1 MINQL
6 KNYKIFI
13 AGHNG
18 MVGTALKNFLI
29 ANDVKKIIT
38 ATRKQLDLQVENH
51 VNQFIKRNKPDI
63 IINCAGK
70 VGGILANSTYPTEF
84 LYENIYIQTN
94 LIKCAHNNK
103 IKHFI
108 NLGSSCIYPKNA
120 KQPIKEKYLLSSEL
134 EKTNEAYAL
143 AKIVGLKA
151 CQFYNEQY
159 NTNYFTLMPCNL
171 YGPNDNFDSK
181 KSHFVPALI
190 KKFNNAKMNKNK
202 TVEIWGSG
210 KPKREIMHVEDLAS
224 AIFFILNKK
233 ISKDKSFDKFLRK
246 NCLINVGS
254 GQEFTIKQFGEIIA
268 KLTLGK
274 FKLRFNKRY
283 PDGTKRKILDN
294 TLLKKLGWKPKISIH
309 DGLSNTINWYVK
321 NLSNKKIK

>member
-6 KNYKIFI
+6 HELKIFI
-13 AGHNG
+13 AGHKG
-18 MVGTALKNFLI
+18 MVGASLYNYFTKNNI
-29 ANDVKKIIT
+29 TKIIT
-38 ATRKQLDLQVENH
+38 ATRKQLDLQNPGNVDK
-51 VNQFIKRNKPDI
+51 FIRKNKPDV

-94 LIKCAHNNK
+94 LIKSAYKNK
-103 IKHFI
+103 VKHFI

-143 AKIVGLKA
+143 SKIVGLKA

-159 NTNYFTLMPCNL
+159 QTNYLTLMPCNL
-171 YGPNDNFDSK
+171 YGPNDNYDSK
-181 KSHFVPALI
+181 NSHFIPALI
-190 KKFNNAKMNKNK
+190 KKIVNGKSKKMK
-202 TVEIWGSG
+202 TVEVWGSG
-210 KPKREIMHVEDLAS
+210 KPKREIMHVDDLAS

-233 ISKDKSFDKFLRK
+233 ISNKKKFNKFLK
-246 NCLINVGS
+246 DNCVINVGS
-254 GQEFTIKQFGEIIA
+254 GQEYSIKEFA
-268 KLTLGK
+268 TLISTLSSKKTK
-274 FKLRFNKRY
+274 FKFNRKF

-294 TLLKKLGWKPKISIH
+294 SLLNKLGWKPTISVK
-309 DGLSNTINWYVK
+309 DGLKSTIDLYIK
-321 NLSNKKIK
+321 DINKK

>member
-18 MVGTALKNFLI
+18 MVGTALKKYLI
-29 ANDVKKIIT
+29 ENDVKKIIT
-38 ATRKQLDLQVENH
+38 ATRKQLDLQVENQ
-51 VNQFIKRNKPDI
+51 VNQFIKKNKPDI
-63 IINCAGK
+63 IVNCAGK

-84 LYENIYIQTN
+84 LYENIYIQAN
-94 LIKCAHNNK
+94 LIKTAYKNK

-159 NTNYFTLMPCNL
+159 NTSYLTLMPCNL
-171 YGPNDNFDSK
+171 YGPNDNFDTK

-190 KKFNNAKMNKNK
+190 KKFNNAKMSKNK

-210 KPKREIMHVEDLAS
+210 KPKREIMHVKDLAS

-233 ISKDKSFDKFLRK
+233 ISNNKKFDKFLKK

-268 KLTLGK
+268 KLSLGK
-274 FKLRFNKRY
+274 FILRFNKKY

-294 TLLKKLGWKPKISIH
+294 TLLKKLGWKPKISIYK
-309 DGLSNTINWYVK
+309 GLSETIEWYVK
-321 NLSNKKIK
+321 SLINKKIK

>member
-1 MINQL
+1 MKNQIT
-6 KNYKIFI
+6 KCKIFI

-18 MVGTALKNFLI
+18 MVGTALKNYLI
-29 ANDVKKIIT
+29 NNNVKKVIT
-38 ATRKQLDLQVENH
+38 ASRKNLDLQIEDQVEK
-51 VNQFIKRNKPDI
+51 FIKKNKPDI

-84 LYENIYIQTN
+84 LYENIFIQTN
-94 LIKCAHNNK
+94 LIKSAYKNK
-103 IKHFI
+103 VKHFL

-120 KQPIKEKYLLSSEL
+120 KQPIKEKYLLTSEL

-143 AKIVGLKA
+143 AKIVGLKT

-181 KSHFVPALI
+181 NSHFIPALI
-190 KKFNNAKMNKNK
+190 KKFINAKKNKKK

-210 KPKREIMHVEDLAS
+210 KPKREIMHVDDLAS
-224 AIFFILNKK
+224 AIFFILQKK
-233 ISKDKSFDKFLRK
+233 IKKEKKFEDFLKK
-246 NCLINVGS
+246 NCVINVGS
-254 GQEFTIKQFGEIIA
+254 SQELTIKKFAELISR
-268 KLTLGK
+268 LTLEK

-294 TLLKKLGWKPKISIH
+294 TILKKFGWKPKISLQ
-309 DGLSNTINWYVK
+309 DGLKDTIKWYIE
-321 NLSNKKIK
+321 NPNKR

>member
-6 KNYKIFI
+6 KNCKIFI

-18 MVGTALKNFLI
+18 MVGTALKKYLI
-29 ANDVKKIIT
+29 ENDVKKIIT
-38 ATRKQLDLQVENH
+38 ATRKQLDLQVESQ
-51 VNQFIKRNKPDI
+51 VNQFIKKNKPDI
-63 IINCAGK
+63 IVNCAGK

-84 LYENIYIQTN
+84 LYENIYIQAN
-94 LIKCAHNNK
+94 LIKTAYKNK

-159 NTNYFTLMPCNL
+159 NTSYLTLMPCNL
-171 YGPNDNFDSK
+171 YGPNDNFDTK

-190 KKFNNAKMNKNK
+190 KKFNNAKMSKNK

-210 KPKREIMHVEDLAS
+210 KPKREIMHVKDLAS

-233 ISKDKSFDKFLRK
+233 ISNNKKFDKFLKK
-246 NCLINVGS
+246 NYLINVGS

-274 FKLRFNKRY
+274 FILRFNKNY

-294 TLLKKLGWKPKISIH
+294 TLLKKLGWKPKISIYK
-309 DGLSNTINWYVK
+309 GLSETIEWYVK
-321 NLSNKKIK
+321 SLSNKKIK

>member
-6 KNYKIFI
+6 HKLKIFI
-13 AGHNG
+13 AGHKG
-18 MVGTALKNFLI
+18 MVGASLYNYFTKNNI
-29 ANDVKKIIT
+29 TKIIT
-38 ATRKQLDLQVENH
+38 ATRKQLDLQNPGNVDK
-51 VNQFIKRNKPDI
+51 FIRKNKPDV

-94 LIKCAHNNK
+94 LIKSAYKNK
-103 IKHFI
+103 VKHFI

-143 AKIVGLKA
+143 SKIVGLKA

-159 NTNYFTLMPCNL
+159 QTNYFTLMPCNL
-171 YGPNDNFDSK
+171 YGPNDNYDSK
-181 KSHFVPALI
+181 NSHFIPALI
-190 KKFNNAKMNKNK
+190 KKIVNGKSKKMK
-202 TVEIWGSG
+202 TVEVWGSG
-210 KPKREIMHVEDLAS
+210 KPKREIMHVDDLAS

-233 ISKDKSFDKFLRK
+233 ISNKKKFNKFLK
-246 NCLINVGS
+246 DNCVINVGS
-254 GQEFTIKQFGEIIA
+254 GQEYSIKEFA
-268 KLTLGK
+268 TLISTLSSKKTK
-274 FKLRFNKRY
+274 FKFNRKF

-294 TLLKKLGWKPKISIH
+294 SLLNKLGWKPTISVK
-309 DGLSNTINWYVK
+309 DGLKSTIDLYIK
-321 NLSNKKIK
+321 DINKK

>member
-18 MVGTALKNFLI
+18 MVGTALKKYLI
-29 ANDVKKIIT
+29 ENDVKKIIT
-38 ATRKQLDLQVENH
+38 ATRKQLDLQVENQ
-51 VNQFIKRNKPDI
+51 VNQFIKKNKPDI
-63 IINCAGK
+63 IVNCAGK

-84 LYENIYIQTN
+84 LYENIYIQAN
-94 LIKCAHNNK
+94 LIKTAYKNK

-181 KSHFVPALI
+181 KSHFIPALI

-202 TVEIWGSG
+202 IVEIWGSG

-268 KLTLGK
+268 KLSLGK
-274 FKLRFNKRY
+274 FILRFNKKY

-294 TLLKKLGWKPKISIH
+294 TLLKKLGWKPKISIYK
-309 DGLSNTINWYVK
+309 GLSETIEWYVK
-321 NLSNKKIK
+321 SLSNKKIK

>member
-18 MVGTALKNFLI
+18 MVGTALKNYLI

-38 ATRKQLDLQVENH
+38 ATRKQLDLQVENQ
-51 VNQFIKRNKPDI
+51 VNQFIKKNKPDI
-63 IINCAGK
+63 IVNCAGK

-94 LIKCAHNNK
+94 LIKSAYNNK

-159 NTNYFTLMPCNL
+159 NTSYLTLMPCNL
-171 YGPNDNFDSK
+171 YGPNDNFDTK

-190 KKFNNAKMNKNK
+190 KKFNNAKMSKNK

-210 KPKREIMHVEDLAS
+210 KPKREIMHVKDLAS

-233 ISKDKSFDKFLRK
+233 ISNNKKFDKFLKK

-268 KLTLGK
+268 KLSLGK
-274 FKLRFNKRY
+274 FILRFNKKY

-294 TLLKKLGWKPKISIH
+294 TLLKKLGWKPKISIYK
-309 DGLSNTINWYVK
+309 GLSETIEWYVK
-321 NLSNKKIK
+321 SLSNKKIK

>member
-1 MINQL
+1 MQNQL
-6 KNYKIFI
+6 KKYKIFI

-18 MVGTALKNFLI
+18 MVGTSLKNYLI
-29 ANDVKKIIT
+29 RNNVKKIIT
-38 ATRKQLDLQVENH
+38 ATRKKLNLEVANQVDN
-51 VNQFIKRNKPDI
+51 FIKKNKPDI

-70 VGGILANSTYPTEF
+70 VGGILANSTYPVDF
-84 LYENIYIQTN
+84 LYENIYIQAN
-94 LIKCAHNNK
+94 LIKSAYNNNV
-103 IKHFI
+103 KHFI

-120 KQPIKEKYLLSSEL
+120 KQPIKEKYLLSCEL

-171 YGPNDNFDSK
+171 YGPNDNFDSQ

-190 KKFNNAKMNKNK
+190 KKFSNAKKNKNK

-233 ISKDKSFDKFLRK
+233 ISKDINFDKFLKK
-246 NCLINVGS
+246 NCVINVGS
-254 GQEFTIKQFGEIIA
+254 GQEFTIKQFAEIIG
-268 KLTLGK
+268 KLTLSK
-274 FKLRFNKRY
+274 FKLRFNKKY
-283 PDGTKRKILDN
+283 PDGTKRKILNN
-294 TLLKKLGWKPKISIH
+294 TLLKKYGWVPKISIQK
-309 DGLSNTINWYVK
+309 GLRDTIDWYIQS
-321 NLSNKKIK
+321 LDNKKIR

>member
-1 MINQL
+1 MKNQL
-6 KNYKIFI
+6 SNYKIFI
-13 AGHNG
+13 AGHRG
-18 MVGTALKNFLI
+18 MVGTALINFLI
-29 ANDVKKIIT
+29 KNNVKKIIT
-38 ATRKQLDLQVENH
+38 ATRKQLNLEIGSQVEK
-51 VNQFIKRNKPDI
+51 FIKKNKPDI

-94 LIKCAHNNK
+94 LVKFAYENK
-103 IKHFI
+103 VKHLI
-108 NLGSSCIYPKNA
+108 NLGSSCIYPKNS

-159 NTNYFTLMPCNL
+159 KTNYFTLMPCNL

-181 KSHFVPALI
+181 NSHFIPALI
-190 KKFNNAKMNKNK
+190 KKFINVKKNK
-202 TVEIWGSG
+202 KKVVEIWGSG
-210 KPKREIMHVEDLAS
+210 KPKREIMHVDDLAS

-233 ISKDKSFDKFLRK
+233 VLKEKKLQNFLSK
-246 NCLINVGS
+246 NCTINVGS
-254 GQEFTIKQFGEIIA
+254 GQEFTIKKFAQIISKFTSRKT
-268 KLTLGK
+268 KLK
-274 FKLRFNKRY
+274 FNKKF

-294 TLLKKLGWKPKISIH
+294 TFLKNMGWKPKIPVEK
-309 DGLSNTINWYVK
+309 GLKNTIEWYIQ
-321 NLSNKKIK
+321 NLNNKKN

>member
-6 KNYKIFI
+6 HELKIFI
-13 AGHNG
+13 AGHKG
-18 MVGTALKNFLI
+18 MVGASLYNYFTKNNI
-29 ANDVKKIIT
+29 TKIIT
-38 ATRKQLDLQVENH
+38 ATRKQLDLQNPGNVDK
-51 VNQFIKRNKPDI
+51 FIRKNKPDV

-94 LIKCAHNNK
+94 LIKSAYKNK
-103 IKHFI
+103 VKHFI

-143 AKIVGLKA
+143 SKIVGLKA

-159 NTNYFTLMPCNL
+159 QTNYLTLMPCNL
-171 YGPNDNFDSK
+171 YGPNDNYDSK
-181 KSHFVPALI
+181 NSHFIPALI
-190 KKFNNAKMNKNK
+190 KKIVNGKSKKMK
-202 TVEIWGSG
+202 TVEVWGSG
-210 KPKREIMHVEDLAS
+210 KPKREIMHVDDLAS

-233 ISKDKSFDKFLRK
+233 ISNKKKFNKFLK
-246 NCLINVGS
+246 DNCVINVGS
-254 GQEFTIKQFGEIIA
+254 GQEYSIKEFA
-268 KLTLGK
+268 KLISTLSSKKTK
-274 FKLRFNKRY
+274 FKFNRKF

-294 TLLKKLGWKPKISIH
+294 SLLNKLGWKPTISVK
-309 DGLSNTINWYVK
+309 DGLKSTIDLYIK
-321 NLSNKKIK
+321 DINKK

>member
-18 MVGTALKNFLI
+18 MVGTALKNYLI
-29 ANDVKKIIT
+29 TNDVKKIIT
-38 ATRKQLDLQVENH
+38 ATRKQLDLQVENQ
-51 VNQFIKRNKPDI
+51 VNQFIKKNKPDI
-63 IINCAGK
+63 IVNCAGK

-84 LYENIYIQTN
+84 LYENIYIQAN
-94 LIKCAHNNK
+94 LIKSAYNNK

-181 KSHFVPALI
+181 KSHFIPALI

-233 ISKDKSFDKFLRK
+233 ILKDKRFDKFLRK

-274 FKLRFNKRY
+274 FILKFNKKY

>member
-84 LYENIYIQTN
+84 LYENIYIQAN
-94 LIKCAHNNK
+94 LIKTAYKNK

-159 NTNYFTLMPCNL
+159 NTSYLTLMPCNL
-171 YGPNDNFDSK
+171 YGPNDNFDTK

-190 KKFNNAKMNKNK
+190 KKFNNAKMSKNK

-210 KPKREIMHVEDLAS
+210 KPKREIMHVKDLAS

-233 ISKDKSFDKFLRK
+233 ISNNKKFDKFLKK
-246 NCLINVGS
+246 NYLINVGS

-274 FKLRFNKRY
+274 FILRFNKNY

-294 TLLKKLGWKPKISIH
+294 TLLKKLGWKPKISIYK
-309 DGLSNTINWYVK
+309 GLSETIEWYVK
-321 NLSNKKIK
+321 SLSNKKIK

>member
-1 MINQL
+1 MKNQL
-6 KNYKIFI
+6 SNYKIFI
-13 AGHNG
+13 AGHRG
-18 MVGTALKNFLI
+18 MVGTALINFLI
-29 ANDVKKIIT
+29 KNNVKKIIT
-38 ATRKQLDLQVENH
+38 ATRKQLNLEIGSQVEK
-51 VNQFIKRNKPDI
+51 FIKKNKPDI

-94 LIKCAHNNK
+94 LIKFAYENK
-103 IKHFI
+103 VKHLI
-108 NLGSSCIYPKNA
+108 NLGSSCIYPKNS

-159 NTNYFTLMPCNL
+159 KTNYFTLMPCNL

-181 KSHFVPALI
+181 NSHFVPALI
-190 KKFNNAKMNKNK
+190 KKFINVKKK
-202 TVEIWGSG
+202 KKKIVEVWGSG
-210 KPKREIMHVEDLAS
+210 KPKREIMHVDDLAS

-233 ISKDKSFDKFLRK
+233 VLQEKKLKNFLSK
-246 NCLINVGS
+246 NCVINVGS
-254 GQEFTIKQFGEIIA
+254 GQEFTIKKFAQIIS
-268 KLTLGK
+268 KLISRK
-274 FKLRFNKRY
+274 IKLKFNKKF

-294 TLLKKLGWKPKISIH
+294 TFLKNMGWKPKISAEK
-309 DGLSNTINWYVK
+309 GLRSTIEWYIQ
-321 NLSNKKIK
+321 NLNNKKN

>member
-84 LYENIYIQTN
+84 LYENIYIQAN
-94 LIKCAHNNK
+94 LIKSAYNNK

-190 KKFNNAKMNKNK
+190 KKFNNAKMSKNK
-202 TVEIWGSG
+202 MVEIWGSG

-233 ISKDKSFDKFLRK
+233 ISKDKNFDKFLRR

-274 FKLRFNKRY
+274 FKLRFSS
-283 PDGTKRKILDN
+283 
-294 TLLKKLGWKPKISIH
+294 KPI
-309 DGLSNTINWYVK
+309 TPE
-321 NLSNKKIK
+321 

>member
-18 MVGTALKNFLI
+18 MVGTALKNYLI

-38 ATRKQLDLQVENH
+38 ATRKQLDLQVENQ
-51 VNQFIKRNKPDI
+51 VNQFIKKNKPDI
-63 IINCAGK
+63 IVNCAGK

-84 LYENIYIQTN
+84 LYENIYIQAN
-94 LIKCAHNNK
+94 LIKSAYNNK

-159 NTNYFTLMPCNL
+159 NTSYITLMPCNL
-171 YGPNDNFDSK
+171 YGPNDNFDTK

-190 KKFNNAKMNKNK
+190 KKFNNAKMSKNK

-210 KPKREIMHVEDLAS
+210 KPKREIMHVKDLAS

-233 ISKDKSFDKFLRK
+233 ISNNKKFDKFLKK

-274 FKLRFNKRY
+274 FILRFNKKY

-294 TLLKKLGWKPKISIH
+294 TLLKKLGWKPKISIYK
-309 DGLSNTINWYVK
+309 GLSETIEWYVK
-321 NLSNKKIK
+321 SLINKKIK

>member
-1 MINQL
+1 MHNQL
-6 KNYKIFI
+6 KKYKIFI

-18 MVGTALKNFLI
+18 MVGTALKNYLI
-29 ANDVKKIIT
+29 NNNVKKIIT
-38 ATRKQLDLQVENH
+38 ATRKKLNLEVANQVNT
-51 VNQFIKRNKPDI
+51 FIEKNKPDI

-70 VGGILANSTYPTEF
+70 VGGILANSTYPTDF
-84 LYENIYIQTN
+84 LYENIYIQAN
-94 LIKCAHNNK
+94 LIKSAHKNNV
-103 IKHFI
+103 KHFI

-143 AKIVGLKA
+143 AKLVGLKA
-151 CQFYNEQY
+151 CQFYTEQY
-159 NTNYFTLMPCNL
+159 GTNYFTLMPCNL

-190 KKFNNAKMNKNK
+190 KKFSNAKKNKHK

-224 AIFFILNKK
+224 AIFFILNMK
-233 ISKDKSFDKFLRK
+233 ISKNRNFDKFLIK
-246 NCLINVGS
+246 NCVINVGS
-254 GQEFTIKQFGEIIA
+254 GQEFTIKQFAEIIG
-268 KLTLGK
+268 KLTLDK
-274 FKLRFNKRY
+274 FSLRFNKNY

-294 TLLKKLGWKPKISIH
+294 TILKKYGWKPMISLEKGLH
-309 DGLSNTINWYVK
+309 DTIDWYTQ
-321 NLSNKKIK
+321 NLGNKKIK